1 MATSG
6 FKDQRGQE
14 EENFLYFAYGSN
26 LLTER
31 IHLQN
36 PSATFLCVAR
46 LQVSAPP
53 LLRPCTQSTDRGPG
67 AQLFQIRVGL
77 IFRIWLLPSWASPAG
92 PLGSVLDS
100 Y

>member
-14 EENFLYFAYGSN
+14 EESFLYFAYGSN

-36 PSATFLCVAR
+36 PSAAFFCVAR

-53 LLRPCTQSTDRGPG
+53 LPATLYSLNRQGTRHAALPCKSWSYLHDLT
-67 AQLFQIRVGL
+67 AA
-77 IFRIWLLPSWASPAG
+77 LLGKPTWPS
-92 PLGSVLDS
+92 
-100 Y
+100 